1 VRGTVH
7 TLVAC
12 RCAAGGYPRAA
23 AVNDRRSGHEQPLGE
38 EPPPI
43 RTPPSSQT
51 SVKMGKTP
59 GPPERVAADIMRHLI
74 GNTATTD
81 DIALVG
87 DGPVP
92 IQLSAWFALH
102 Q

>member
-1 VRGTVH
+1 
-7 TLVAC
+7 
-12 RCAAGGYPRAA
+12 
-23 AVNDRRSGHEQPLGE
+23 
-38 EPPPI
+38 
-43 RTPPSSQT
+43 
-51 SVKMGKTP
+51 MGKTP

-81 DIALVG
+81 DIALVR